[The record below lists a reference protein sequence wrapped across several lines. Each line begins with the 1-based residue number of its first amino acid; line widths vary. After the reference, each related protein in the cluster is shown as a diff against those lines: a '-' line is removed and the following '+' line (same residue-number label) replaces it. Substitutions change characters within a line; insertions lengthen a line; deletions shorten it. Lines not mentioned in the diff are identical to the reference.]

1 MIPCLS
7 EHSRKIFR
15 VLYKCQQKPAPT
27 FARAGYMQP
36 PRFSEFIQRP
46 QADNQ
51 IGATTRK
58 HYSSPRA
65 LSRENRLC
73 LLEFQKICASGYFGL
88 TPILKGFPRS

>member
-1 MIPCLS
+1 MFTRAPPQNNSNAIQI
-7 EHSRKIFR
+7 ETK
-15 VLYKCQQKPAPT
+15 KPAPT
-27 FARAGYMQP
+27 FARASYMQP

-51 IGATTRK
+51 IGATPTK
-58 HYSSPRA
+58 HYSSPHA

-88 TPILKGFPRS
+88 TPFLKGFPRS